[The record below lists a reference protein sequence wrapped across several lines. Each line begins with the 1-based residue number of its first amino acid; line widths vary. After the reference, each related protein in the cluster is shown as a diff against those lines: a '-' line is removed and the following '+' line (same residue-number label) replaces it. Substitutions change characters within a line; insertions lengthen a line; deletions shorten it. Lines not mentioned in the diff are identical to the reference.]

1 MKRNIIL
8 LTAVLAV
15 CAIACREKGP
25 QPRPA
30 VDLVMSVAADTS
42 GLGSLAAH
50 AGHAGP
56 RGNIAIFGE
65 RAQCIGLARRFQIA
79 DNRDNID
86 GRFKRDSLPDF
97 AGETFDVIMDVY
109 NEPYARLMETPE
121 GIDSLRE
128 AAVRGALFAW
138 DSLSNAKVLIF
149 TSSLSAVAGKFDVD
163 TLQTLTGGVC
173 HVMTPVHESLKAAAK
188 AGAKEI
194 CVWASA
200 PVRDSDAYETAF
212 IELGMDG
219 DVTVITP
226 DPALDICTEFRSLLR
241 QYRATGRRMDALILD
256 GFGVDPAPLVSELA
270 LIRRPSTEEEDAF
283 TAMLP
288 AGFVIIEP
296 AQCLVEATYDLMR
309 QENLFS
315 HRIHRPSVRFFITEE
330 SLEGGLQKVPLSAQ
344 YVQSEYVPH
353 IN

>member
-1 MKRNIIL
+1 MKRKSIL
-8 LTAVLAV
+8 LAAVLAV
-15 CAIACREKGP
+15 CVIACREKGP

-42 GLGSLAAH
+42 GLGRLASH
-50 AGHAGP
+50 AGHAGAH
-56 RGNIAIFGE
+56 GNIAIVGE
-65 RAQCIGLARRFQIA
+65 RAECIGLARRFQSA
-79 DNRDNID
+79 DFRDNID

-109 NEPYARLMETPE
+109 NEPYARFMESE
-121 GIDSLRE
+121 AGIDSLRE

-138 DSLSNAKVLIF
+138 DSLSNAKVLIY
-149 TSSLSAVAGKFDVD
+149 TSSLQAVAGKFDVD
-163 TLQTLTGGVC
+163 TLQTIMGGVC

-200 PVRDSDAYETAF
+200 TVRDADVYETAF
-212 IELGMDG
+212 CELGMDG
-219 DVTVITP
+219 NVTVITP

-241 QYRATGRRMDALILD
+241 QYRSTGRRMDALILD
-256 GFGVDPAPLVSELA
+256 SFKADPAPLVSELG
-270 LIRRPSTEEEDAF
+270 LIRRPATEEEEAF
-283 TAMLP
+283 SAMLP
-288 AGFVIIEP
+288 AGFFILEP
-296 AQCLVEATYDLMR
+296 AACLVEATYDLMR
-309 QENLFS
+309 QENLFA
-315 HRIHRPSVRFFITEE
+315 HRIRRPSVRFFITEE

-353 IN
+353 LN